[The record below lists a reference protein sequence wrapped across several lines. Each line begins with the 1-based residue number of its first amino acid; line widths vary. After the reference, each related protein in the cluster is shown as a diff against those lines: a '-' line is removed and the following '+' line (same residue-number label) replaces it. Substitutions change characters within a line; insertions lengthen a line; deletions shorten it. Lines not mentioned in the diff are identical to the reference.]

1 MPVIDA
7 RIDHCGYVRSRAGRN
22 IPGGCCAEV
31 GPGDAGEALNGLAG
45 VLEGTQL
52 ADARDVGAGSRVD
65 DVVGFGVLVIGSRRT
80 LADKGG
86 DSLLRGVKQETSA
99 Y

>member
-22 IPGGCCAEV
+22 IPGGCCADV

-45 VLEGTQL
+45 VLESPQL
-52 ADARDVGAGSRVD
+52 AEARVIGDGSRVD
-65 DVVGFGVLVIGSRRT
+65 DVVGFGVLDIGSRRHVT
-80 LADKGG
+80 EHGG
-86 DSLLRGVKQETSA
+86 EILTMRVSCGM